1 MDQEEKC
8 FPTQRVSS
16 RDQKRGVFDKL
27 QEVGLLL
34 LWLVSTLRAVWWCIA
49 PRGMFGCNLSQGK
62 LPYFDHMH
70 YPDFRTGF
78 WVGIKWNLAVIPS
91 SKL

>member
-1 MDQEEKC
+1 MGLPKA
-8 FPTQRVSS
+8 TS
-16 RDQKRGVFDKL
+16 KL

-34 LWLVSTLRAVWWCIA
+34 LWLFSILRVVWLCLT
-49 PRGMFGCNLSQGK
+49 PRGMFGCILNYGK
-62 LPYFDHMH
+62 LPYFDPIH

-78 WVGIKWNLAVIPS
+78 RVGKKGNLAMCPS